1 MRLQTHS
8 SAASV
13 RYLGHTPITARQR
26 DELCRGNIFM
36 EYSHFFEYYF
46 SSYFETEP
54 WQGLEATSS
63 GSREMT
69 ARVIGFESGPV

>member
-1 MRLQTHS
+1 
-8 SAASV
+8 
-13 RYLGHTPITARQR
+13 
-26 DELCRGNIFM
+26 M

-54 WQGLEATSS
+54 WQELEATSS
-63 GSREMT
+63 RSREMT